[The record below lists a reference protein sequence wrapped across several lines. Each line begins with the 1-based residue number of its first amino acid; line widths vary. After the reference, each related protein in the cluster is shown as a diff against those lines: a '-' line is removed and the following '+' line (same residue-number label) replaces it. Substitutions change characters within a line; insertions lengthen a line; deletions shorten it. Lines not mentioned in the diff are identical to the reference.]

1 MSSHPKFFEKK
12 FVGCSG
18 KITNQEVKDLIR
30 TAIPPGTNQVKLEL
44 LRAIG
49 LFIDQSTEEGETIA
63 FMVKYMAILN
73 YIHLCMRCSTVTDLR
88 KFLLFCTGCQEV
100 SCNRLTVQFTN
111 DDLAPAVSANTCSRA
126 LTLSLRI
133 TPPQRLVEALQ
144 AVIQGTCVDFTMV

>member
-44 LRAIG
+44 LQAIG

-63 FMVKYMAILN
+63 FVVKYIAILN
-73 YIHLCMRCSTVTDLR
+73 YIHHVHAFFYCYRFT
-88 KFLLFCTGCQEV
+88 EV
-100 SCNRLTVQFTN
+100 SPILHWM
-111 DDLAPAVSANTCSRA
+111 SR
-126 LTLSLRI
+126 S
-133 TPPQRLVEALQ
+133 V
-144 AVIQGTCVDFTMV
+144 V